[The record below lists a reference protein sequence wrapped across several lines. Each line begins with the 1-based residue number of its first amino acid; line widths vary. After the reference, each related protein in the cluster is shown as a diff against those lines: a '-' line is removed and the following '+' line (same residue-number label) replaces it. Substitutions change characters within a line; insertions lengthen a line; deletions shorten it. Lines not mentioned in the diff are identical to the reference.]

1 MVEGSREA
9 GTPTWIR
16 RGSTMLTMRGTPAG
30 WSLLTGSSAW
40 ALHHSPRAVLA
51 MLVLELAGL
60 AVLQWQHGRLQ
71 AGSRQGAQA
80 IVEILPIPGWSSS
93 EQTGPSR
100 SAPDPRP
107 QRARPP
113 VSKTRAGASLIP
125 GRSGRPR
132 HRTRRRWG
140 WGHADAELRGLDRS

>member
-9 GTPTWIR
+9 GPPTWIR

-80 IVEILPIPGWSSS
+80 IVEILPDTRVVVIGADGSI
-93 EQTGPSR
+93 E
-100 SAPDPRP
+100 
-107 QRARPP
+107 
-113 VSKTRAGASLIP
+113 VRAGPEAPAS
-125 GRSGRPR
+125 
-132 HRTRRRWG
+132 
-140 WGHADAELRGLDRS
+140 

>member
-1 MVEGSREA
+1 MVEGSREPGA
-9 GTPTWIR
+9 RMWIR

-71 AGSRQGAQA
+71 AGSRQGALA
-80 IVEILPIPGWSSS
+80 IVETLH
-93 EQTGPSR
+93 
-100 SAPDPRP
+100 D
-107 QRARPP
+107 AR
-113 VSKTRAGASLIP
+113 VVVIGADGSIEVRAGPEASA
-125 GRSGRPR
+125 S
-132 HRTRRRWG
+132 
-140 WGHADAELRGLDRS
+140 

>member
-1 MVEGSREA
+1 MVEGSREPGA
-9 GTPTWIR
+9 RMWIR

-71 AGSRQGAQA
+71 AGSRQGALA
-80 IVEILPIPGWSSS
+80 IVETLH
-93 EQTGPSR
+93 
-100 SAPDPRP
+100 D
-107 QRARPP
+107 AR
-113 VSKTRAGASLIP
+113 VVVIGADGSIEVRAGPGASA
-125 GRSGRPR
+125 S
-132 HRTRRRWG
+132 
-140 WGHADAELRGLDRS
+140 

>member
-1 MVEGSREA
+1 
-9 GTPTWIR
+9 
-16 RGSTMLTMRGTPAG
+16 MLMMRGTPAG

-80 IVEILPIPGWSSS
+80 IVEILPIPG
-93 EQTGPSR
+93 G
-100 SAPDPRP
+100 
-107 QRARPP
+107 
-113 VSKTRAGASLIP
+113 
-125 GRSGRPR
+125 R
-132 HRTRRRWG
+132 HRSRRVHRGPRRTRGPRER
-140 WGHADAELRGLDRS
+140 ALR